1 MGKWLNWKPKKQREL
16 ESNIGSSHLSKPQK
30 KRQKKTKPSSVSPSS
45 TFGTL
50 RKVYTIG
57 IAPQD
62 LLNAIRSKEDTY
74 FGLERD
80 GTTHTTKKRLAMLGE
95 TLDESLD
102 TRKGFEFPCEHKYE
116 RKELLLI
123 VATMLPEEWIIR
135 VKGMYLKGVPP
146 KGESDEDY

>member
-1 MGKWLNWKPKKQREL
+1 MSKWLNWKPRDKETAKHKAIFLTPIPQNNKKQRE
-16 ESNIGSSHLSKPQK
+16 
-30 KRQKKTKPSSVSPSS
+30 KPSLSS
-45 TFGTL
+45 SSGAFATL

-116 RKELLLI
+116 RKELLLT
-123 VATMLPEEWIIR
+123 VATMLPKDWNIR
-135 VKGMYLKGVPP
+135 VKGMYLKGIPP
-146 KGESDEDY
+146 EGESDEDL